1 MGINISCGA
10 RSSAGYTLLELM
22 VVVSIVGFMS
32 LVAVPGVQDSMRR
45 NAKESEMLDLM
56 SAIALARSEA
66 VTQSRPVTI
75 CRSRDGA
82 QCAAAPGGGDWS
94 AGWIIFTDSANPAG
108 QVDEADGDTRLK
120 IGPASDN
127 GSIITL
133 KNFANGNFAA
143 DFLQFNRDGSIKT
156 AAAATGAYF
165 KFCDSTNSAAN
176 ARAILL
182 ANTGRSVPSTAG
194 ANGVHD
200 RLDGADLTCP

>member
-10 RSSAGYTLLELM
+10 RSAAGYTLLELM
-22 VVVSIVGFMS
+22 VVVSIVGIMS
-32 LVAVPGVQDSMRR
+32 LIAVPGVQDSMRR

-66 VTQSRPVTI
+66 VSQSRVVTI
-75 CRSRDGA
+75 CRSTNGA
-82 QCAAAPGGGDWS
+82 QCADPSSGADWS
-94 AGWIIFTDSANPAG
+94 AGWIIFTDNANPAG
-108 QVDEADGDTRLK
+108 QVDEANGDTRLK
-120 IGPASDN
+120 VGPASDT

-133 KNFANGNFAA
+133 KNFANGNFAK
-143 DFLQFNRDGSIKT
+143 DFLQFGRDGSIKT

-182 ANTGRSVPSTAG
+182 ANTGRSVPSTADADG
-194 ANGVHD
+194 IHN